1 MKIIQEGSTV
11 RKKAGAGKQLK
22 DSRKQGSIIIKFTE
36 DLSARKE
43 ENDGGEKNVGKMCA
57 KEWEATWE
65 VSWIQGC
72 TQRGVICPSHAGA
85 RVHTSTQSLIPW
97 LSSARASSS
106 PLHHPRSAAGSPQ
119 QSSCRAGLD
128 GDNGMRVAAGRA
140 AREDGAAAAVPM
152 TSPPA
157 VAGTKSREAGW
168 AKLFLLCCSNLN
180 ACKPHDSLAVPARLL
195 QGLAAKSNPGSRAEL
210 SVSPSQ
216 GKPASSFPVADLLLG
231 AQGGAVW
238 AKPSGQLLGTI
249 IRPLGSRED
258 LFGATN

>member
-1 MKIIQEGSTV
+1 M
-11 RKKAGAGKQLK
+11 
-22 DSRKQGSIIIKFTE
+22 
-36 DLSARKE
+36 
-43 ENDGGEKNVGKMCA
+43 
-57 KEWEATWE
+57 
-65 VSWIQGC
+65 C
-72 TQRGVICPSHAGA
+72 TQAHKALFLGSHQLQSPPRPCITPDQLQGVPSKAPA
-85 RVHTSTQSLIPW
+85 ET
-97 LSSARASSS
+97 
-106 PLHHPRSAAGSPQ
+106 
-119 QSSCRAGLD
+119 GLD
-128 GDNGMRVAAGRA
+128 GDNGMRAPAGRA

-195 QGLAAKSNPGSRAEL
+195 QGLAAKSNPGSRAQL

-216 GKPASSFPVADLLLG
+216 GNPASSFPVADLLLG

-258 LFGATN
+258 LFGATD